1 MLSQINSRDIG
12 DARRPQIHRYISFY
26 YLQQTNRWVEADIE
40 FASNTIM
47 SRLFCNND
55 ILNLDIFIISLE
67 RIDQDN
73 IYIVT

>member
-1 MLSQINSRDIG
+1 MLSQINRRDIG
-12 DARRPQIHRYISFY
+12 DARQPQIHRQISF

-47 SRLFCNND
+47 SRLFCSYN
-55 ILNLDIFIISLE
+55 ILNLDIFIISLPY
-67 RIDQDN
+67 IDQDN